1 MVNAEC
7 HSAHG
12 DGGEDDGDGG
22 GDDDNDDLSTEIM
35 AQRYFSQISSVGNWK
50 SVAVFYC

>member
-12 DGGEDDGDGG
+12 DGGDSDGMMGMVVRMMG
-22 GDDDNDDLSTEIM
+22 M
-35 AQRYFSQISSVGNWK
+35 VVGVMTMMIYQQKLWPRDIFPK
-50 SVAVFYC
+50 